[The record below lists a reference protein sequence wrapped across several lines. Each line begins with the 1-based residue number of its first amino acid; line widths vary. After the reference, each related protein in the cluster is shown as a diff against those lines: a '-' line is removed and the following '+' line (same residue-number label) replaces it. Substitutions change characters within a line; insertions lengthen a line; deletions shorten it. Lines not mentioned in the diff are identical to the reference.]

1 MGRGGT
7 KRMRVDTSG
16 CASTAATSTEP
27 EASSGGAERS
37 AQTAHTKT
45 FLPTIPAPSRRPA
58 VHCCGANRGAAQQF
72 GRFTTMYSLP
82 SGGPAAQQAVVTGC
96 GGAKQAGRDDPR
108 TTAAD
113 STWSREI
120 EAGRHGGDS
129 TWSRKATSCGE
140 SGIFGRRRSGST
152 EM

>member
-1 MGRGGT
+1 MNKEGE
-7 KRMRVDTSG
+7 SG
-16 CASTAATSTEP
+16 QVASPPSPLQLQLSPKPAE
-27 EASSGGAERS
+27 ERS
-37 AQTAHTKT
+37 GRRRTA
-45 FLPTIPAPSRRPA
+45 PTIVKLSAAVPAAPSLRS
-58 VHCCGANRGAAQQF
+58 VGHSCGANRGAAQQF

-120 EAGRHGGDS
+120 EPGRHGGDS